1 MELSIANKG
10 ANGFFVSKM
19 RNDKDNVNDTEKI
32 MNSVIKES
40 MVAHVNPLKYFSK
53 KKETKVEIKHDG
65 NEKQCPAL
73 I

>member
-1 MELSIANKG
+1 
-10 ANGFFVSKM
+10 M